1 MSQTDAERAMR
12 EAGLHDPAH
21 GITPETIAASGQGFR
36 LTTAGGEGVFV
47 AEKRGPEMWVHGA
60 ASISSKGLTADG
72 LGVIEAMAKTADC
85 NHVAFQTA
93 RPGLVRLARKSGYRV
108 TGFIMEKSI

>member
-1 MSQTDAERAMR
+1 MSQTEAERAMR
-12 EAGLHDPAH
+12 EAGLNDPAR
-21 GITPETIAASGQGFR
+21 GITPETIAASGRGFR

-72 LGVIEAMAKTADC
+72 LGVIEAMAKQADC
-85 NHVAFQTA
+85 THVAFQTA
-93 RPGLVRLARKSGYRV
+93 RPGLVRLARKNGYKV
-108 TGFIMEKSI
+108 TGFIMEKGL